1 MGCRLFNLCVCR
13 GSLCRPSKLRRNL
26 LAPRPSGQPLSGRCL
41 TQAFGGMKSSDPT
54 IRRVLLKP
62 LVRRRTSPAKQAKL
76 DKAFQI
82 LEERAIASEM
92 LPEYMVA
99 QKKARAND
107 SKSYRINPEFAKLRI
122 DFSAAM
128 YLARKLSFQ
137 EYTFMVAHVAEDV
150 HDARLQDG
158 AYPELNAL
166 SKSMLKIEREH
177 GLSPDEYWS
186 ASEAPPDFLAVSV
199 QWDIAE
205 RDRFKKTLK
214 ELEDWSVTDLF
225 DRDRKEY
232 DRLRERGRRSFFHKD
247 EFKHALI
254 DTIKRYERDAAASA
268 EAGAFTAAITLL
280 GAAAEGLLLLRC
292 LRSRKKS
299 SEVAA
304 ALPSKRRPH
313 KIDDPA
319 TWSFDNLIRVCLAA
333 GWLPAITTST
343 LVVRPDGLADLLRHL
358 RNCIHPGKVCTVRP
372 WIEAEER
379 DFQDTEIIYT
389 TLFSTVF
396 NGASLKQYS
405 NSSRR
410 IKGDGSD

>member
-1 MGCRLFNLCVCR
+1 
-13 GSLCRPSKLRRNL
+13 
-26 LAPRPSGQPLSGRCL
+26 
-41 TQAFGGMKSSDPT
+41 MKSSDPT

-76 DKAFQI
+76 DRAFQV

-92 LPEYMVA
+92 LPEYMSA
-99 QKKARAND
+99 QKQACASDPKNHW
-107 SKSYRINPEFAKLRI
+107 KNPEIAKLRI
-122 DFSAAM
+122 EFAAAM

-137 EYTFMVAHVAEDV
+137 EYTFMVAHVAEGV

-158 AYPELNAL
+158 AYPELTAL
-166 SKSMLKIEREH
+166 SESMRKIERAH
-177 GLSPDEYWS
+177 GLSSDQYWPTS
-186 ASEAPPDFLAVSV
+186 DAPPDFLAVNA
-199 QWDIAE
+199 QWDNTE
-205 RDRFKKTLK
+205 TDRFSRTLK
-214 ELEDWSVTDLF
+214 ELEGQSVTDLF
-225 DRDRKEY
+225 HKDRDEY
-232 DRLRERGRRSFFHKD
+232 DRLRERGRRSFFHKS

-254 DTIKRYERDAAASA
+254 DTIKRYEREAMASA

-280 GAAAEGLLLLRC
+280 GAAGEGLLLLRC
-292 LRSRKKS
+292 LRSRKKA

-313 KIDDPA
+313 KIDEPA

-333 GWLPAITTST
+333 GWLPAIKTTT
-343 LVVRPDGLADLLRHL
+343 LAVRPDGLADLLRHL

-379 DFQDTEIIYT
+379 DFEDTEIIYT

-396 NGASLKQYS
+396 NGALLKQYS
-405 NSSRR
+405 DSSRAV
-410 IKGDGSD
+410 